1 MTGVERQNTAQRQ
14 QQHSLSFLKYYYSD
28 TEDMVWSTSEHNTN
42 LRSCVYFFGVESHES
57 RFSGGSSNT
66 GFSGDTEI
74 LHLKV
79 TDKGISGFC
88 ATSLSKQASFG
99 EL

>member
-1 MTGVERQNTAQRQ
+1 
-14 QQHSLSFLKYYYSD
+14 
-28 TEDMVWSTSEHNTN
+28 MVWSTSEHKTN
-42 LRSCVYFFGVESHES
+42 LRRCVYFFRVESHES

-66 GFSGDTEI
+66 GLSGDTEI

-88 ATSLSKQASFG
+88 TTSLSKQASFG
-99 EL
+99 ELQIAKSIKNYQSKVNWHISLE